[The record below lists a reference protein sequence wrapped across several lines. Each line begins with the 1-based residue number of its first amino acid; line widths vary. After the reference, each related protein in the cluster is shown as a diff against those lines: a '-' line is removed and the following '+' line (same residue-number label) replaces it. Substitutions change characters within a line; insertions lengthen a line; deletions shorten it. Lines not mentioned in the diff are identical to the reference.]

1 MFYLLIGVMAGILLA
16 YLVMR
21 AGGRDPF
28 ELWRS
33 WRWRL
38 AGVVALLLL
47 LPVVWD
53 FARAGLGSFG
63 PPEAFRTVLLP
74 WLAGVGFGIWF
85 YFTIGPLHSTQ
96 DAGRADAATA
106 ARRDAPIQDAEPAD
120 AATAAAVVLLQLSPS
135 PFTEDAGPG
144 DAATIARRDTP
155 TRDAGPGD
163 AATTAR
169 RDAPTQDAGQARA
182 ATPARRDRSFIPIAV
197 AMLAVM
203 FIVSDAQYRW
213 LARLQKLS
221 FGGGGLELAPPPAG
235 SGSLQAVSGP
245 SYGLGDVIGEDRVSS
260 LVDFMAALDQIIDRD
275 FQYLHE
281 LGDATHDDLLNR
293 EKDFADRVV
302 VPLGKHLGIVH
313 EARRYNNL
321 GILIDRSLVDAI
333 RSFVHSHR
341 EMKPETRQRFAEKVR
356 DKIQNPWRDI
366 CDTEE
371 RLLVLKAVDPKNE
384 GLVKSCYT
392 DAAKSTNAWLSSP
405 GGTQAS
411 TMPFHTEPYWR
422 QCCSMPQT
430 SWIRRYGISTNG
442 WQTTVPPRIVLVPS
456 NPGLCFALSIKPCS
470 CCSPIRRTPAHTW
483 PSSAVKI

>member
-96 DAGRADAATA
+96 DAGR
-106 ARRDAPIQDAEPAD
+106 
-120 AATAAAVVLLQLSPS
+120 
-135 PFTEDAGPG
+135 
-144 DAATIARRDTP
+144 
-155 TRDAGPGD
+155 GD

-221 FGGGGLELAPPPAG
+221 FGG
-235 SGSLQAVSGP
+235 
-245 SYGLGDVIGEDRVSS
+245 
-260 LVDFMAALDQIIDRD
+260 
-275 FQYLHE
+275 
-281 LGDATHDDLLNR
+281 
-293 EKDFADRVV
+293 
-302 VPLGKHLGIVH
+302 
-313 EARRYNNL
+313 
-321 GILIDRSLVDAI
+321 
-333 RSFVHSHR
+333 
-341 EMKPETRQRFAEKVR
+341 
-356 DKIQNPWRDI
+356 
-366 CDTEE
+366 
-371 RLLVLKAVDPKNE
+371 
-384 GLVKSCYT
+384 
-392 DAAKSTNAWLSSP
+392 
-405 GGTQAS
+405 
-411 TMPFHTEPYWR
+411 
-422 QCCSMPQT
+422 
-430 SWIRRYGISTNG
+430 
-442 WQTTVPPRIVLVPS
+442 
-456 NPGLCFALSIKPCS
+456 
-470 CCSPIRRTPAHTW
+470 
-483 PSSAVKI
+483 